1 MSSTTRRLTSIKGL
15 ALALGVIGC
24 GLSSTASAD
33 ASGEMLAGNCAGCH
47 GVGGNSVG
55 PAAPSIAA
63 MDPMVFVDTMEAF
76 QSGETYSTVM
86 GRLAKG
92 YSEDELEKMAAYFH
106 AQQYRP
112 AEQSYDK
119 TLAAKGARLH
129 DKYCEK
135 CHVDG
140 GKPLVDEED
149 YNILA
154 GQWVPYL
161 RYTMSDFI
169 EDRREMEK
177 KMRRKLE
184 QMLEAEGD
192 AGLDALYAF
201 YASQQ

>member
-1 MSSTTRRLTSIKGL
+1 MLSRTNIKRLTLAIGIIGL
-15 ALALGVIGC
+15 
-24 GLSSTASAD
+24 GLSSTASAEV
-33 ASGEMLAGNCAGCH
+33 SGAMLAGNCAGCH
-47 GVGGNSVG
+47 GSSGNSLG
-55 PAAPSIAA
+55 PAAPSISA
-63 MDPMVFVDTMEAF
+63 MDPLVFVETMQAF

-106 AQQYRP
+106 AQEYRP
-112 AEQSYDK
+112 AEQPYDK
-119 TLAAKGARLH
+119 ALASEGAKLH

-135 CHVDG
+135 CHAEG

-161 RYTMSDFI
+161 RYTMSDFL
-169 EDRREMEK
+169 ENRREMDK
-177 KMRRKLE
+177 KMRKKLE